1 MENHISLYDEKFIT
15 YNTLYTMY
23 IFTLTETLEEQILKN
38 KEHTKKNFEEFYN
51 KTIKIFK
58 IDLISNRLDIWL
70 NDDELNAQKIKDSFE
85 IYQMIIDILK
95 EYKDEKFFSQIEKD
109 LYSKEELNFEL
120 LILKLLKYLENNYN
134 IKRLLIID
142 YTQKLSDF
150 EIYLYNKIGHYINKL
165 LNLYFYLIRIIL
177 SFLLERKFNI
187 NKIHPFQIEE
197 IKKECCERCNCMKK
211 TKEELLRLQNIV
223 EKRENELIEINNEI
237 LLFRNGK
244 LEKEIEIENLKK
256 EIEKNILIIKRKD
269 QALKE
274 SEIDIKYKDDC
285 IKDMELRLK
294 TQKNNNKSDKN
305 KLKKTIETLK
315 NENEELLKKIAHYC
329 EININLK
336 NEITFLQK
344 TIDSQKN
351 EIQENKNK
359 IENLNKTINDLYQY
373 NYKLDV
379 QIMEYENYLKLMS

>member
-1 MENHISLYDEKFIT
+1 MENGLYDEKFIT

-23 IFTLTETLEEQILKN
+23 IFTLTETLEEEILKN
-38 KEHTKKNFEEFYN
+38 KEHTKKSFEEFYN

-58 IDLISNRLDIWL
+58 IDLISNKLDIWL
-70 NDDELNAQKIKDSFE
+70 NDDEINAQKIKDSFE
-85 IYQMIIDILK
+85 IYQIIIDILK

-109 LYSKEELNFEL
+109 LYSKEELDYEL
-120 LILKLLKYLENNYN
+120 LILKLLKYLDNNYN
-134 IKRLLIID
+134 IKRLLIVD
-142 YTQKLSDF
+142 YTQKLSSM
-150 EIYLYNKIGHYINKL
+150 EIYLHNKIGHYINKL
-165 LNLYFYLIRIIL
+165 LNLYFYITRILL
-177 SFLLERKFNI
+177 SFLLEKKFSI
-187 NKIHPFQIEE
+187 NKLHQIKIEE

-211 TKEELLRLQNIV
+211 TKEELLRLRNIV

-237 LLFRNGK
+237 LLFRNEK
-244 LEKEIEIENLKK
+244 FEKEKEIENLKK
-256 EIEKNILIIKRKD
+256 EIEKNLLVIKRKD
-269 QALKE
+269 QNLKE

-315 NENEELLKKIAHYC
+315 NENEELLKKIAHYG

-359 IENLNKTINDLYQY
+359 IETLNKTINDLYQY

-379 QIMEYENYLKLMS
+379 QIMEYENYLKLMT

>member
-1 MENHISLYDEKFIT
+1 MENGLYDEKFIT

-23 IFTLTETLEEQILKN
+23 IFTLTETLEEEILKN
-38 KEHTKKNFEEFYN
+38 KEHTKKSFEEFYN

-58 IDLISNRLDIWL
+58 IDLISNKLDIWL
-70 NDDELNAQKIKDSFE
+70 NDDEINAQKIKDSFE
-85 IYQMIIDILK
+85 IYQIIIDILK

-109 LYSKEELNFEL
+109 LYSKEELDYEL
-120 LILKLLKYLENNYN
+120 LILKLLKYLDNNYN
-134 IKRLLIID
+134 IKRLLIVD
-142 YTQKLSDF
+142 YTQKLSSM
-150 EIYLYNKIGHYINKL
+150 EIYLHNKIGHYINKL
-165 LNLYFYLIRIIL
+165 LNLYFYITRILL
-177 SFLLERKFNI
+177 SFLLEKKFSI
-187 NKIHPFQIEE
+187 NKLHPIKIEE

-211 TKEELLRLQNIV
+211 TKEELLRLRNIV

-269 QALKE
+269 QNLKE

-315 NENEELLKKIAHYC
+315 NENEELLKKIAHYG

-359 IENLNKTINDLYQY
+359 IETLNKTINDLYQY

-379 QIMEYENYLKLMS
+379 QIMEYENYLKLMT